1 MNNFPSKY
9 KELKCSQVTILN
21 LFWSDIS
28 FEILV
33 LSIRLQDIL
42 DCESSS
48 LQNEQLSLNSTAI
61 RLEFKFWLN
70 HLFSYDLDLDIK
82 QITYFLPFL

>member
-1 MNNFPSKY
+1 MWNTWKEKSIKNSSEKVDRTTHKGRLQNYEELYKNYEELYTNRYIFVTEMNNIPSKY

-33 LSIRLQDIL
+33 LSIRL
-42 DCESSS
+42 
-48 LQNEQLSLNSTAI
+48 
-61 RLEFKFWLN
+61 
-70 HLFSYDLDLDIK
+70 
-82 QITYFLPFL
+82 